1 MLFPD
6 VFAGMFT
13 TEADLI
19 VFTRPALRIYMA
31 VMLIFG
37 IQMACQMTFNALG
50 RAVESIVVAVMR
62 KFILLLPLIY
72 IMPLLFSSNKTMA
85 VYLAE
90 PAADLLAVTFTAILF
105 TVRFKKALTN
115 NGETKNTRYNKSKE
129 NIKERGKKMVHH
141 IVMWKFKPEVE
152 DAKKPELKKAMAENL
167 KSLVGKVPGLLTV
180 DFVEAPLASST
191 HDMAL
196 VTTLEKAE
204 DVAVYAKHPEHVKVA
219 DTYVRP
225 YTTERAA
232 LDYEE

>member
-1 MLFPD
+1 MP
-6 VFAGMFT
+6 V
-13 TEADLI
+13 
-19 VFTRPALRIYMA
+19 Y
-31 VMLIFG
+31 
-37 IQMACQMTFNALG
+37 
-50 RAVESIVVAVMR
+50 R
-62 KFILLLPLIY
+62 KE
-72 IMPLLFSSNKTMA
+72 K
-85 VYLAE
+85 
-90 PAADLLAVTFTAILF
+90 
-105 TVRFKKALTN
+105 
-115 NGETKNTRYNKSKE
+115 ETGGFLN
-129 NIKERGKKMVHH
+129 MVHH

-152 DAKKPELKKAMAENL
+152 DAKKPELKKAMTENL